1 MTARRWLDLLV
12 DRLSERRSLALVLV
26 AAVSL
31 LAGGLVAVTLE
42 GDEGVAPGTAR
53 LRPDGEVEVAIDG
66 ERFVAATSEMTLSQ
80 GDEVQVLDGAA
91 LLELPR
97 GARTELRDGSHVRI
111 GGSEGAGLA
120 LEAGELLVEVERGTT
135 EIDGGSALVAVGAG
149 ASRLRR
155 SASLV
160 AGVYEGTLLLAGT
173 GQSLSVPRFRQAAVA
188 GVGRIPDVGG
198 LRPLD
203 LDEDDE
209 WDRRFL
215 GSVLELDRRLLAFAR
230 GFEAVLP
237 QAEATSPSLYQR
249 VLPELAGTPL
259 RPAMLEARSAGE
271 NLIGLS
277 IVALADG
284 SFEDAFERVFD
295 LRRLGARWGLVAAD
309 EGFDSPRLVGAV
321 EQAVDRA
328 PLDIAA
334 PGEVE
339 EDESF
344 AAPPPDDS
352 GGGGST
358 TSTTQGPSDTTTT
371 TSAPGPGPTS
381 TTTTTSP
388 VPTLPSSST
397 TTTTTSP
404 SPSPTTTTT
413 TPDDC
418 GLLDGILGGCA

>member
-12 DRLSERRSLALVLV
+12 DRLSRRRPLALVLV
-26 AAVSL
+26 AALSL

-53 LRPDGEVEVAIDG
+53 LRPAGEVEVAIDG
-66 ERFVAATSEMTLSQ
+66 GRFVAATDETTLSQ
-80 GDEVQVLDGAA
+80 GDEVRIVDGAA
-91 LLELPR
+91 FLELPR
-97 GARTELRDGSHVRI
+97 GARAELRDGSHVRI
-111 GGSEGAGLA
+111 GGSEDASLA

-173 GQSLSVPRFRQAAVA
+173 GQSLSVPRLRQAAVA

-198 LRPLD
+198 LRPLH

-237 QAEATSPSLYQR
+237 EAEATSPSLYQR
-249 VLPELAGTPL
+249 VLPELTGSPL

-277 IVALADG
+277 IVALTDG

-309 EGFDSPRLVGAV
+309 EGFDSPRLVGTV

-334 PGEVE
+334 PDEVD
-339 EDESF
+339 EDESV

-358 TSTTQGPSDTTTT
+358 TSTTQGPSGTTTTTTT
-371 TSAPGPGPTS
+371 TSPSS

-397 TTTTTSP
+397 TTTTTTTPP
-404 SPSPTTTTT
+404 SSTTTTT
-413 TPDDC
+413 SPDDC
-418 GLLDGILGGCA
+418 SLLDGILGGCA